1 MRTEQQT
8 SRACLLTKQHLK
20 IRSRPAAPFH
30 NFEEPSKVS
39 IQKKLSKFAIIIE
52 DSSII
57 FLNVFPLFICFTF
70 VSVAFGQAFVSAMY
84 SRECPKPF
92 LLFFFFRAHF
102 LSPSWW
108 FYCLCLCFFLSS
120 FSSSIH
126 FLKLIFLRWICFLCY
141 ALDSEF
147 LFINS
152 SLDWCRWWRRAH
164 GWRRQRTRPVTHACQ
179 GR

>member
-1 MRTEQQT
+1 MPKSLVTRMRTEQQT

-30 NFEEPSKVS
+30 NFEAPSKVS
-39 IQKKLSKFAIIIE
+39 IQKKLSKFVIIIE

-84 SRECPKPF
+84 SRKCPKSF
-92 LLFFFFRAHF
+92 LLFFVCTFSLSF
-102 LSPSWW
+102 LTILLPL
-108 FYCLCLCFFLSS
+108 FLFLFLFFFLPS

-126 FLKLIFLRWICFLCY
+126 FLKLIFLR
-141 ALDSEF
+141 
-147 LFINS
+147 
-152 SLDWCRWWRRAH
+152 
-164 GWRRQRTRPVTHACQ
+164 
-179 GR
+179 